1 MAALVDGETRTRR
14 NRLRGFQSD
23 AHRQLVLFVTRLLGG
38 VWIVEEGSLE
48 GLRVILEKNMQLSIF
63 NLFLIIIQLIPIGIS
78 KRIQLLYQEFDFV
91 QFLGCRIIYLSN
103 DSNFESDLTRFIE
116 GTRN

>member
-1 MAALVDGETRTRR
+1 M
-14 NRLRGFQSD
+14 
-23 AHRQLVLFVTRLLGG
+23 
-38 VWIVEEGSLE
+38 VEEGSFE

-63 NLFLIIIQLIPIGIS
+63 NLFLITIQLTPIGIS

-103 DSNFESDLTRFIE
+103 DSNFESILTRFIE